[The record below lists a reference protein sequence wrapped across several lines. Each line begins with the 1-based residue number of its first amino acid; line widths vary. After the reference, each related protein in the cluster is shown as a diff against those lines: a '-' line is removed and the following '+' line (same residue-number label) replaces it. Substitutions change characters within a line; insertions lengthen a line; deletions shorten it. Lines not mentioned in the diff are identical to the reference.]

1 MDWMQQLIAWEFK
14 YAVKAAGTINS
25 EATVR
30 ATFHPPLF
38 WNCQVYFWPGTICQ
52 MLADYIWQI
61 FARHICLWAVFIF
74 LGCRFRGRWQPLSE
88 EEMADCTRG
97 RCVSY
102 LRVYNLIPE
111 SGTWTCNAIPKS
123 ATWESTILHQSL
135 QCDIRVRYLNLD
147 CKYFSL
153 LSIYNGECSICVR
166 NLTVLSFNDDLP
178 VSGTLRYQD
187 PIFVQS
193 NVGFYN
199 VLCSIYVLVHL
210 ITW

>member
-1 MDWMQQLIAWEFK
+1 MEWMQQLIAWEFK
-14 YAVKAAGTINS
+14 YAVKAAGTFNS

-30 ATFHPPLF
+30 ATFLPSLF

-111 SGTWTCNAIPKS
+111 S
-123 ATWESTILHQSL
+123 TIQHQSQVLDPGL
-135 QCDIRVRYLNLD
+135 QVFQSTQHLQWWMQYL
-147 CKYFSL
+147 
-153 LSIYNGECSICVR
+153 
-166 NLTVLSFNDDLP
+166 
-178 VSGTLRYQD
+178 
-187 PIFVQS
+187 
-193 NVGFYN
+193 FYN

-210 ITW
+210 ITWYLQKSKDPFKNIMFKIVSEN